1 MELEKQNMKLII
13 LKGNKLDFESKLGK
27 SDKED
32 FICNK
37 VATLSYE

>member
-1 MELEKQNMKLII
+1 MKLII
-13 LKGNKLDFESKLGK
+13 LKGNKLDFELKLGK

-37 VATLSYE
+37 VVIFSYE